1 MSTKSKAVFERCDAI
16 IAGESTS
23 PGDYFDDL
31 DPATGA
37 TLAEVARCGSSE
49 VDAAVASARATFH
62 VDWSRRAPAE
72 RASVLTRIAAAIRRN
87 GEQLERLECLDTGK
101 PLSQARADIEVSARY
116 FDFYAHT
123 IEAVYGSTIP
133 LGESVFAYTLREPH
147 GVTAHIVPWNY
158 PAQMCGRTIAP
169 ALAAGNCC
177 VLKPA
182 EEASLSTVRIA
193 KLALEAGLPAGAFN
207 VVPGLGEE
215 AGAALASH
223 REIDHLSF
231 TGSNEVGRLVGKAA
245 AENFVPATVELGG
258 KSPNIVFADADL
270 ERAAPIIV
278 RSIIQNAGQTC
289 SAGSRLLIE
298 DRAHDRV
305 LEAVAAR
312 LRSVRLGAGIDDP
325 EMGPLITARQLE
337 RVQALV
343 DQGRDAGVLVLGGKR
358 PTGRQFR
365 DGFFFEPTLFDSV
378 DVDAPIAQEEVFGP
392 VLVASTFGDLDE
404 AAQLVNATGYG
415 LVAGIWTRDIT
426 TAHVLVREIQAGQV
440 FVNTYGAGGGV
451 ELPFGGRKRSG
462 HGREKGFEG
471 LLAFTRTKSVAI
483 GLG

>member
-1 MSTKSKAVFERCDAI
+1 MSTEAKPLVERYDAVI
-16 IAGESTS
+16 GGESIS

-31 DPATGA
+31 DPATGT
-37 TLAEVARCGSSE
+37 TLAEVARCGSTE
-49 VDAAVASARATFH
+49 VDAAVAAARATFQL
-62 VDWSRRAPAE
+62 DWGRRAPSE
-72 RASVLTRIAAAIRRN
+72 RAAILTRIATAIRRDA
-87 GEQLERLECLDTGK
+87 GQLERLECLDTGK

-182 EEASLSTVRIA
+182 EEASLTTVSIA

-215 AGAALASH
+215 AGAALAAH
-223 REIDHLSF
+223 RGIDHLSF
-231 TGSNEVGRLVGKAA
+231 TGSNEVGRLVGQAA
-245 AENFVPATVELGG
+245 AENIVPVTVELGG

-270 ERAAPIIV
+270 ERAVPIIV

-289 SAGSRLLIE
+289 SAGSRLLVE
-298 DRAHDRV
+298 ESAHDRV
-305 LEAVAAR
+305 LEAVAER

-325 EMGPLITARQLE
+325 DMGPLITARQLE
-337 RVQALV
+337 RVQELV

-358 PTGRQFR
+358 PDDRALRG
-365 DGFFFEPTLFDSV
+365 GFFFEPTLFDSV
-378 DVDAPIAQEEVFGP
+378 DVAAPIAQEEVFGP
-392 VLVASTFGDLDE
+392 VLVASTFRDLDE

-415 LVAGIWTRDIT
+415 LVAGVWTRDIS